1 MNFKFLKIFLVVF
14 VFFILALSCAEE
26 ETTAPTEENLL
37 LSTSFEKNGVA
48 SSEGW
53 KLPSGSMF
61 SSDTPPDGG
70 SYSLQLIANEPPE
83 DFAYIKVPVKTK
95 YTINKLSFWAKS
107 NGVTS
112 NIYGKAVLSLIRNGT
127 ELKTRSI
134 QVEEIA
140 WRSFSI
146 QDTFNVAEGDSFL
159 VQLSGGITQLLSAKS
174 YFDLVQLQ
182 GIK

>member
-1 MNFKFLKIFLVVF
+1 MNNKHLKKIFFLF
-14 VFFILALSCAEE
+14 TLFIFLCSCAEE

-53 KLPSGSMF
+53 KLPAGNAF

-70 SYSLQLIANEPPE
+70 SYSLQLIANNPPE
-83 DFAYIKVPVKTK
+83 VYASIKVPVKTQ

-112 NIYGKAVLSLIRNGT
+112 NIYGKAVLSLIRNGN

-140 WRSFSI
+140 WQNFSI

-159 VQLSGGITQLLSAKS
+159 VQLSGGINQLLSAKS

>member
-1 MNFKFLKIFLVVF
+1 MNYKLLNKIFFLF
-14 VFFILALSCAEE
+14 TLLIFLYSCADE

-53 KLPSGSMF
+53 KLPGGNAF
-61 SSDTPPDGG
+61 SSDTPPNGG
-70 SYSLQLIANEPPE
+70 SYSLQLIANDPPE
-83 DFAYIKVPVKTK
+83 VYASIKVPVKTQ
-95 YTINKLSFWAKS
+95 YSINKLSFWAKS
-107 NGVTS
+107 DGVTS
-112 NIYGKAVLSLIRNGT
+112 NIYGKAVLSLIRNGN
-127 ELKTRSI
+127 EIKTRSI
-134 QVEEIA
+134 QVEEIV
-140 WRSFSI
+140 WLNFSI

-159 VQLSGGITQLLSAKS
+159 VELSGGTNQLISAKS